1 MRIFGREP
9 TLWLQAIAAVLGLAV
24 TFGLDGLSAEQ
35 AALWVAA
42 LTALVAA
49 VNAALV
55 RPVAPVAFT
64 GLVAAVAALAAAYG
78 LDATAEQVGMV
89 QAVVVAVLAL
99 LTRAQVEPKTE
110 TLAGLYRPPAR

>member
-9 TLWLQAIAAVLGLAV
+9 TLWLQFIAAVAALLV
-24 TFGLDGLSAEQ
+24 TFEWDGLSAEQ

-42 LTALVAA
+42 LTAVVAA

-64 GLVAAVAALAAAYG
+64 GLVAAVAALAVGYG
-78 LDATAEQVGMV
+78 LDVTAEQVGMV
-89 QAVVVAVLAL
+89 QAVTVAGLAL
-99 LTRAQVEPKTE
+99 LVRDQVTPV
-110 TLAGLYRPPAR
+110 GPATGAALPRR